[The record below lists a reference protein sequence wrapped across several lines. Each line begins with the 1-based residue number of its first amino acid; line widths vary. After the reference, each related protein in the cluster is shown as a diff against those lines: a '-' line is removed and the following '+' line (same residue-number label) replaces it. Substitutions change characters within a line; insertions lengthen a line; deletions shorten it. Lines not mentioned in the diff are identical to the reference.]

1 MRKRQSKPAISLKR
15 VVISKL
21 LKASSDAEILKFF
34 GVVTPN
40 INVTHSGQS
49 LINVGGLSSQRTS
62 GGVSGHLGCVRQKCQ
77 TSAVGSARYSI
88 YGLQRAEEFM
98 LG

>member
-1 MRKRQSKPAISLKR
+1 MRKRQSKPAISVKR

-21 LKASSDAEILKFF
+21 LKASSDAEILKSIRS
-34 GVVTPN
+34 GSTG

-49 LINVGGLSSQRTS
+49 LINVGGWI
-62 GGVSGHLGCVRQKCQ
+62 GG
-77 TSAVGSARYSI
+77 YSI
-88 YGLQRAEEFM
+88 YGLQRAEEFT